1 MPSQQTT
8 SKQKSTLQVAMAP
21 TPKPITKGDRT
32 RAALLDAAK
41 RLFVSK
47 GYHGT
52 SMREIADEAGLA
64 VGGIYN
70 HFGNKE
76 DIFVGVLMERH
87 PFLVVLPALQAAQG
101 QTVDLL
107 LRDAAQRM
115 LVELGQNQEFL
126 NLMFIEFVEFEAKH
140 VPQLYQ
146 ALFPP
151 LMQFAQQL
159 QATRG
164 PLREIPLPI
173 VLRSFLGLFFSYFIT
188 DLIMGS
194 QMPAALKAGA
204 FDYFME
210 IYLHGILAEG

>member
-1 MPSQQTT
+1 MTAKRTT
-8 SKQKSTLQVAMAP
+8 STKANSPKVSMTLPAEPA
-21 TPKPITKGDRT
+21 TKGERT
-32 RAALLDAAK
+32 RAVLLDAAK

-64 VGGIYN
+64 LGGIYN

-87 PFLVVLPALQAAQG
+87 PFLVVMPALLAAQG
-101 QTVDLL
+101 QSVETL

-115 LVELGQNQEFL
+115 LVELSQNQDFL
-126 NLMFIEFVEFEAKH
+126 NLMFIELVEFEAKH
-140 VPQLYQ
+140 IPMLFEMF
-146 ALFPP
+146 FPP

-159 QATRG
+159 EAAQG
-164 PLREIPLPI
+164 PLRDIPLPI

-194 QMPAALKAGA
+194 QMPEIMKVGA
-204 FDYFME
+204 FDHFID
-210 IYLHGILAEG
+210 IYLHGILAAE